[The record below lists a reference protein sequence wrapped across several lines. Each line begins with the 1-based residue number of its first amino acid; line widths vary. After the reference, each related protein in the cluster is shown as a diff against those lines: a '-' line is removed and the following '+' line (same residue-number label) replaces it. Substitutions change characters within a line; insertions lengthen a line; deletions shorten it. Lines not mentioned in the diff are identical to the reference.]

1 MDRTLTYAL
10 ITGVAVVVLAVILKA
25 ALRWA
30 FKLVAFLL
38 VLAAL
43 AGGTWLWFNY
53 SNQPSHSERSAGAPR
68 RATPA
73 QH

>member
-1 MDRTLTYAL
+1 MDATLTYAL
-10 ITGVAVVVLAVILKA
+10 IVGVGLVIFFVILKA
-25 ALRWA
+25 ALRFA
-30 FKLVAFLL
+30 IKLFAVLL

-53 SNQPSHSERSAGAPR
+53 PNQQSHIERSSGASR
-68 RATPA
+68 RTSPS